1 MGVRLYPILKEGV
14 TLEQFLNLPEGTEA
28 RLRAHIAKRP
38 QGNDFVAY
46 AAWANLLDGDMGLIY
61 NFELYGWGKFR
72 PCDYQKDGEY
82 VSCGGKEL
90 DRDLWF
96 MTLQMNSYKFGIQNE
111 VWKAFNNEPSNID
124 MLDGVEWG

>member
-28 RLRAHIAKRP
+28 RLRAHEAKRP

-46 AAWANLLDGDMGLIY
+46 EAWANLLDGDMGLIY

-72 PCDYQKDGEY
+72 PCNYQKDGEY
-82 VSCGGKEL
+82 VSCSGKEL
-90 DRDLWF
+90 NRDLWF
-96 MTLQMNSYKFGIQNE
+96 MTLRMNSYKFGIENE
-111 VWKAFNNEPSNID
+111 VWKSFNNEPSNID
-124 MLDGVEWG
+124 MLDGVSWG